1 MWVDVKWKFT
11 SILYLHWV
19 KRAVTWKT
27 PFKSVEVYASCMSPC
42 VVIVDCVYADWY
54 IILRYALKYANIAAV
69 YFLKSWNPVELQACV
84 ATVCWRSTWR
94 PISVFRI
101 LRLIYCILILRLIY
115 YSWLIYFVYWRS
127 LCMLT
132 WSLHCIHLGRDC
144 RPARLLFFS
153 ISLCHIKFIIVN
165 YTNNC
170 KYAIFGI

>member
-1 MWVDVKWKFT
+1 
-11 SILYLHWV
+11 
-19 KRAVTWKT
+19 
-27 PFKSVEVYASCMSPC
+27 MSPC

-54 IILRYALKYANIAAV
+54 IILIYALKAV
-69 YFLKSWNPVELQACV
+69 RSGIKTLVCCVYTDWYIILIYKLKAVRSMLILLLSTSWNVVEPVELRACV
-84 ATVCWRSTWR
+84 ATACWRPTWR

-101 LRLIYCILILRLIY
+101 LRLIYCIVILRLIY

-165 YTNNC
+165 YTNSC
-170 KYAIFGI
+170 KRCNLCHQ